1 MDNKAKPTAGK
12 SSRKAMS
19 SRGRGTEGKAG
30 GAGGLGAKA
39 GSNGPGTRPTPG
51 QRKNVAEDL
60 TQQETAPKT
69 PISEYRAG
77 AFKSTASNALP
88 KAAASSSSLEQPN
101 VGSSSKPKL
110 DAASTGVAVVN
121 LKGGSSKPKPKGNVA
136 SPKPD
141 AGASRGRATAVRPK
155 PTKAGGIDPDPE
167 QLGSPTSSPRPVVAK
182 SAVPNSKPEPVGPPQ
197 GTVNLTSGAASPNS
211 PVASAKDRGV
221 VSPSKGVA
229 SPRKGVPSPSKGVAR
244 PKTTGPSSA
253 VIGGTSPR
261 TAGSLPNSEKRGM
274 SKAHGR
280 AAISAAADGVE
291 GGKNDEEEAASKRH
305 HGRRTSRIVAALA
318 KFRKSLKPE
327 KEGTGGSKRSSET
340 TLSSKDQMSLFMV
353 LTVTVFL
360 VVFVAILIFFFF
372 VGGPGIPETIAC
384 ITDECSDAKEYLDN
398 LLNYTRDPCTD
409 FYGHVCGLWQR
420 KGGSFYGDARLDALF
435 RLNATLFQ
443 MRHIKRAEDVRHG
456 MHLLRP
462 IYSACYKFMSEPVI
476 LEDALSDALKYLDIA
491 QLMKAAQ
498 FFDVV
503 RYLVRQ
509 SMQAWLNLTNADA
522 HIQLLAD
529 MDAKVGKIFSLRKSA
544 EQLLPLRD
552 VVTDMVTGVSVE
564 EWATSVRDSQ
574 RNKIVFAPT
583 DNIRTHGLNVYK
595 PAMQVVVKH
604 GLRNATFYLATIL
617 EADVVYVLSKHSKI
631 SNDDASKGFYC
642 LRFTHKCLALTWAY
656 LAARLLAPA
665 GSTGVIYNIHKFAKE
680 IIEETNQ
687 VFSWMNHTT
696 AVKARELVSN
706 TSLDVV
712 AREAFKISRVNYEG
726 PSPGLDESDPFLKT
740 LVVALRHHY
749 TVMAANPPTRL
760 ELALSDFE
768 FKNSLTYV
776 RDKKSILVPTLYQ
789 NNPYM
794 YPFRVPDFFNYGT
807 LAALIAQVL
816 VTEVVGS
823 LQSAWDSQTRVKHAE
838 VLSCLAERR
847 RSMGFGELNSDGD
860 ERQNALLLSLTMS
873 LRVAYYA
880 LMKAFRLQ
888 AKTDKVFGDY
898 WPAAEQVF
906 FDRYCLL
913 WCNAAQDANPLTPR
927 EKCMLPLYNM
937 EEFVDH
943 YGCKDRANF
952 TTAPFCKV

>member
-509 SMQAWLNLTNADA
+509 SMQ
-522 HIQLLAD
+522 
-529 MDAKVGKIFSLRKSA
+529 
-544 EQLLPLRD
+544 
-552 VVTDMVTGVSVE
+552 
-564 EWATSVRDSQ
+564 
-574 RNKIVFAPT
+574 
-583 DNIRTHGLNVYK
+583 
-595 PAMQVVVKH
+595 VVVKH